1 MPAGNGEVPAPVVC
15 LEASLAV
22 SPLRQC
28 GSHEDMNACPGRA
41 DLRVGVEL
49 LDDRPGPRLYFLCQ
63 WIEATIEVYA
73 AEVVLRSEHDAY
85 PSVALFPTGSYSLLV
100 ACPGVRVR
108 AAGPPT
114 RYGGIRDL
122 RRLAFALLRAPAHPL
137 PQVPDVLRLCR
148 RHLLRLL

>member
-49 LDDRPGPRLYFLCQ
+49 LDDRPGPRLYSLCQ
-63 WIEATIEVYA
+63 WIEATIEIYA
-73 AEVVLRSEHDAY
+73 AEVVLRSEHEAY
-85 PSVALFPTGSYSLLV
+85 PSVALFLTGSHSLLV
-100 ACPGVRVR
+100 ACPGLRVR
-108 AAGPPT
+108 TTCSPP
-114 RYGGIRDL
+114 RDWGVGDL
-122 RRLAFALLRAPAHPL
+122 GRLTFTLLRTPAQP
-137 PQVPDVLRLCR
+137 
-148 RHLLRLL
+148 